1 MVAVRN
7 AIDRALAERD
17 SNLDKFCTYLDKDIT
32 ILNKK
37 VKSIKQ
43 EAQVGW
49 NNQYQDQHPKTTS
62 SKLFT

>member
-17 SNLDKFCTYLDKDIT
+17 SNLDKFCTYLDKDIA

-43 EAQVGW
+43 EAQVSW
-49 NNQYQDQHPKTTS
+49 PNEFEDQHPNTAQRK
-62 SKLFT
+62 